1 MSDDDLD
8 IIAPEREREY
18 QRAIDK
24 LRLRK
29 RAYDGIPQEARI
41 DLARFCR
48 ANETCFHADPRI
60 HAVLEGRREV
70 WLRMMQ
76 HWNLTPDQLA
86 EIYRAVVAPVSGED
100 E

>member
-1 MSDDDLD
+1 MSQKPVD
-8 IIAPEREREY
+8 R
-18 QRAIDK
+18 

-29 RAYDGIPQEARI
+29 RAYDGIPHPVRV

-48 ANETCFHADPRI
+48 AHQSCFDPDPRI

-70 WLRMMQ
+70 WLRMQQ
-76 HWNLTPDQLA
+76 HWQLSPEQLA
-86 EIYRAVVAPVSGED
+86 ELYRAVMAPIGDDD